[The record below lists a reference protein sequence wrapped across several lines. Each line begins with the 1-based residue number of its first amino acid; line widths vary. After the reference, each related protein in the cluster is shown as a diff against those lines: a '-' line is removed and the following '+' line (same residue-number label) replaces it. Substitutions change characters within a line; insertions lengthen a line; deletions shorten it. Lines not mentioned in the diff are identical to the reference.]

1 MKNFWSI
8 LIAYLVVWAIFFVYS
23 ATVGRRLTRL
33 EDNLRR
39 LKDRVVKS

>member
-8 LIAYLVVWAIFFVYS
+8 LIAYLVAWAIFFFYS

-33 EDNLRR
+33 EDDLRR
-39 LKDRVVKS
+39 LKDRIVKS